1 METLVESLKKIFE
14 TINSP
19 THEFLLATTMLFQL
33 IFAHNPSFQNTSK
46 TNISLDQQVFLVQI
60 SMNDI
65 HKMYSD

>member
-14 TINSP
+14 AINSP

-33 IFAHNPSFQNTSK
+33 IFAYNPSFQNTSK
-46 TNISLDQQVFLVQI
+46 TKISLDQQVFLVQI
-60 SMNDI
+60 SINDI